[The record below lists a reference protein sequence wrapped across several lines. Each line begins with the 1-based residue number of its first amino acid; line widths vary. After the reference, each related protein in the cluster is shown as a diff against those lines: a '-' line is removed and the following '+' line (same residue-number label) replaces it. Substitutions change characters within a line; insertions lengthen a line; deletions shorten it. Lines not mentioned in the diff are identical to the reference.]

1 MIFFFVITIW
11 PSLFFKR
18 QRTSTKP
25 GKDLPSLMVLC
36 LLFEFKA
43 RLRVHLHMAR
53 FHEEKEDIVKTKL
66 NLSIITRIKLNINI
80 NKRFAELQRKPS
92 STSLSIFFYKQ
103 WMHLNAFLL
112 YTQDYKF
119 QALLSC
125 IIFHD
130 L

>member
-36 LLFEFKA
+36 LLFEFKV

-53 FHEEKEDIVKTKL
+53 FHGEKEDIVKTKL
-66 NLSIITRIKLNINI
+66 NLSIITRIKL
-80 NKRFAELQRKPS
+80 R
-92 STSLSIFFYKQ
+92 
-103 WMHLNAFLL
+103 
-112 YTQDYKF
+112 
-119 QALLSC
+119 
-125 IIFHD
+125 
-130 L
+130 